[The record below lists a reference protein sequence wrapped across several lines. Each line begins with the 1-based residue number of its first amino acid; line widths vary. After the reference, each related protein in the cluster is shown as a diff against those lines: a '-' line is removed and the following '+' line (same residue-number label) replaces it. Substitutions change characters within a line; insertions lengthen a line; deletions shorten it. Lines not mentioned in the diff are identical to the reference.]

1 MKKFKWISLALIIT
15 LLFSFFAA
23 CEKDKQ
29 EPPTNQELI
38 EQRVELFLTS
48 YNDGDFETV
57 LSCFD
62 AKSRN
67 TLRALF
73 NVLGGVTGSL
83 TGISLDFSDLFS
95 LGVSTTGEDFMK
107 LQIVS
112 IGMVDSKNAIVSTK
126 MNMPGAGTHTI
137 YFEMVYENDGW
148 YICNMTDKKSSDIDN
163 GDQEISN
170 DEDINEELAAID
182 EAFLTNTTPSEGLKF
197 SLSSDGTYY
206 ELTGLGNC
214 KDEHIVIPEY
224 PVEYNSIPVKAIN
237 VPADYWSTPD
247 WSNVKYVTI
256 PKSVKRIKLNV
267 KQQWVALNY
276 LGSLQEW
283 CNLQG
288 VSKVLEGNA
297 FLFVNGAPIK
307 GELHI
312 SSEIEN
318 VTDYAFYGYEKITSL
333 RVTGN
338 TVFGEYSF
346 SNCPNLSEVLFE
358 NGANARIGGYGF
370 YNCDT
375 LQRLI
380 VGNDVTEIGVGAFA
394 GCSALNSIVLGNG
407 ITTMGDG
414 AFSYTAYCD
423 NLKSWDKGL
432 LYIGNYLYSAK
443 EDVIDLY
450 IKDGTVGVWTNA
462 LNAAKHIQS
471 VRMPVSLSVVGLNA
485 FANCRKITS
494 VKYAGTKEDYDKI
507 VFERGNEY
515 LTANEVFNEN
525 TGLAIKKNPVIEF

>member
-62 AKSRN
+62 VKSRN

-83 TGISLDFSDLFS
+83 TGISLDFSDLFG
-95 LGVSTTGEDFMK
+95 LGVSTTDEDFMK
-107 LQIVS
+107 LEIVS
-112 IGMVDSKNAIVSTK
+112 IGMIDSKNAIVSTK

-148 YICNMTDKKSSDIDN
+148 YISNMTDKKSEEIEDEKNEEDIDA
-163 GDQEISN
+163 DLKAVDKTFLSN
-170 DEDINEELAAID
+170 
-182 EAFLTNTTPSEGLKF
+182 TVVSEGLEF
-197 SLSSDGTYY
+197 RLNNDGTYY

-283 CNLQG
+283 CNLEG
-288 VSKVLEGNA
+288 FSRVLEGNA
-297 FLFVNGAPIK
+297 FLFVNGTPIK

-358 NGANARIGGYGF
+358 NGANARIGEYGF
-370 YNCDT
+370 YNCDA

-380 VGNDVTEIGVGAFA
+380 VGNDVTEIGLWAFA
-394 GCSALNSIVLGNG
+394 NCSLLNNIVLGNG
-407 ITTMGDG
+407 VAVMGKD
-414 AFSYTAYCD
+414 AFSGTAYCD
-423 NLKSWDKGL
+423 NSKSWDKGL

-443 EDVIDLY
+443 EDVIDLH

-507 VFERGNEY
+507 VFENGNEY

-525 TGLAIKKNPVIEF
+525 TGLAINENLVIEF